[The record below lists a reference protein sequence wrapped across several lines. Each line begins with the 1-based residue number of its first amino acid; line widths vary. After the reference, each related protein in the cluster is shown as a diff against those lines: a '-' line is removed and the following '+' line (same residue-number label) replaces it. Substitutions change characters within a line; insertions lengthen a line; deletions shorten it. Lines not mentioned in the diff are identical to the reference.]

1 MPNIVVNR
9 VTKNEK
15 EKEFVHDEQMQ
26 KMQIEIEKVFQSMM
40 VKQDQFEKE
49 KTFDDLYSYI
59 LAYDRI
65 LYSPISNLIY
75 SSYENGQDGDV
86 IGTLQSNLDAL
97 LSYVSNPQVIEN
109 KKSDLKDAKSKKRV
123 DDTKKAIIKIWDHVN
138 LANQQYKVLKQ
149 TDDEY
154 NKKFQVRIAD
164 YKETMTKEMN
174 AQLLTLVSIFTALAF
189 LVFGGISSLDN
200 IFSLSE
206 IPLLKIIA
214 SGLVWGL
221 CIFNLI
227 FVFLFCVGKMTHLN
241 FKSTDSPDATI
252 FQKYPIVWWCDLLL
266 VSLLLIC
273 LWLYFMQREEI
284 SIWFINIC
292 VKNTELSSVIG
303 TIMLLGVIIFM
314 GWRLAIA
321 TNIII
326 GKGERNCNEK
336 RECISCEYSGS
347 R

>member
-189 LVFGGISSLDN
+189 LVFGGISSLDT

-326 GKGERNCNEK
+326 GKGERNRNEK
-336 RECISCEYSGS
+336 R
-347 R
+347 

>member
-273 LWLYFMQREEI
+273 IWLYFMQREEI

-326 GKGERNCNEK
+326 GKGERNRNEK
-336 RECISCEYSGS
+336 R
-347 R
+347 

>member
-86 IGTLQSNLDAL
+86 IGSLQSNLDAL

-336 RECISCEYSGS
+336 R
-347 R
+347 

>member
-1 MPNIVVNR
+1 MPKIVVDR
-9 VTKNEK
+9 VRKTENET
-15 EKEFVHDEQMQ
+15 ELVHDEHMQ
-26 KMQIEIEKVFQSMM
+26 KMQIEIEKVFQNMM

-49 KTFDDLYSYI
+49 KTFDDLHRYI
-59 LAYDRI
+59 LVYDRI

-75 SSYENGQDGDV
+75 SSYENGLEGDV

-97 LSYVSNPQVIEN
+97 LSYVSNPQVITD
-109 KKSDLKDAKSKKRV
+109 KKSSLKSGQSKKSV
-123 DDTKKAIIKIWDHVN
+123 DDNKKAIVKIWDHVN

-154 NKKFQVRIAD
+154 NEKFQAHIAD
-164 YKETMTKEMN
+164 YKENMTKEMN

-200 IFSLSE
+200 IFSISQ

-214 SGLVWGL
+214 SGLIWGL

-241 FKSTDSPDATI
+241 FKSTDNPDATI
-252 FQKYPIVWWCDLLL
+252 FQKYPIVWWSDLLL

-284 SIWFINIC
+284 SIWFINVC

-303 TIMLLGVIIFM
+303 TIVLLGVIIFM

-321 TNIII
+321 TNIITR
-326 GKGERNCNEK
+326 KHNEK
-336 RECISCEYSGS
+336 K
-347 R
+347 

>member
-336 RECISCEYSGS
+336 R
-347 R
+347 

>member
-138 LANQQYKVLKQ
+138 LANQQYKDLKQ

-174 AQLLTLVSIFTALAF
+174 GQLLTLVSIFTALAF

-326 GKGERNCNEK
+326 GKGERNRNEK
-336 RECISCEYSGS
+336 R
-347 R
+347 

>member
-138 LANQQYKVLKQ
+138 LANQQYKDLKQ

-326 GKGERNCNEK
+326 GKGERNRNEK
-336 RECISCEYSGS
+336 R
-347 R
+347 

>member
-266 VSLLLIC
+266 VSLL
-273 LWLYFMQREEI
+273 
-284 SIWFINIC
+284 
-292 VKNTELSSVIG
+292 
-303 TIMLLGVIIFM
+303 
-314 GWRLAIA
+314 
-321 TNIII
+321 
-326 GKGERNCNEK
+326 
-336 RECISCEYSGS
+336 
-347 R
+347 

>member
-303 TIMLLGVIIFM
+303 TLMLLGVIIFM

-326 GKGERNCNEK
+326 GKGERNHNEK
-336 RECISCEYSGS
+336 R
-347 R
+347 

>member
-1 MPNIVVNR
+1 
-9 VTKNEK
+9 
-15 EKEFVHDEQMQ
+15 
-26 KMQIEIEKVFQSMM
+26 
-40 VKQDQFEKE
+40 
-49 KTFDDLYSYI
+49 
-59 LAYDRI
+59 
-65 LYSPISNLIY
+65 
-75 SSYENGQDGDV
+75 
-86 IGTLQSNLDAL
+86 
-97 LSYVSNPQVIEN
+97 
-109 KKSDLKDAKSKKRV
+109 
-123 DDTKKAIIKIWDHVN
+123 
-138 LANQQYKVLKQ
+138 
-149 TDDEY
+149 
-154 NKKFQVRIAD
+154 
-164 YKETMTKEMN
+164 MTKEMN

-326 GKGERNCNEK
+326 GKGERNRNEK
-336 RECISCEYSGS
+336 R
-347 R
+347 

>member
-326 GKGERNCNEK
+326 GKGERNRNEK
-336 RECISCEYSGS
+336 R
-347 R
+347 

>member
-109 KKSDLKDAKSKKRV
+109 KKSDLKDAKSKKCV

-326 GKGERNCNEK
+326 GKGERNRNEK
-336 RECISCEYSGS
+336 R
-347 R
+347 

>member
-189 LVFGGISSLDN
+189 LVFGGISSLDT

-227 FVFLFCVGKMTHLN
+227 FVFLFCVGKLTHLN

-326 GKGERNCNEK
+326 GKGERNRNEK
-336 RECISCEYSGS
+336 R
-347 R
+347 

>member
-174 AQLLTLVSIFTALAF
+174 AQFLTLVSIFTALAF

-326 GKGERNCNEK
+326 GKGERNRNEK
-336 RECISCEYSGS
+336 R
-347 R
+347 

>member
-189 LVFGGISSLDN
+189 LFFGGISSLDN

-326 GKGERNCNEK
+326 GKGERNRNEK
-336 RECISCEYSGS
+336 R
-347 R
+347 